1 MTELEISLAMRE
13 MLDCSKAPRSDVP
26 FVDCGD
32 MKIVAEIE
40 PFREPTGKS
49 GLELSRV
56 RSI

>member
-1 MTELEISLAMRE
+1 MTELKISLATRE
-13 MLDCSKAPRSDVP
+13 MLDCPKARRFAAP

-32 MKIVAEIE
+32 MKVVAAIE

-49 GLELSRV
+49 GLEISRV

>member
-1 MTELEISLAMRE
+1 MTELKISLATRE
-13 MLDCSKAPRSDVP
+13 MLNCPNARHSDVP

-32 MKIVAEIE
+32 MKVVAAIE

-49 GLELSRV
+49 GLEISRV